1 MPKYEYQCVT
11 CATSREV
18 VCGIQEKRVEEFCE
32 SCGYLMTRLYK
43 VGAVTF
49 KGDGWA
55 SKDDKYEISYNQ
67 SDNR

>member
-1 MPKYEYQCVT
+1 MPKYEYQCIT
-11 CATSREV
+11 CSLSREV
-18 VCGIQEKRVEEFCE
+18 ICAIQEYKQEVCE
-32 SCGYLMTRLYK
+32 SCGHLMTRLYK
-43 VGAVTF
+43 VGAITF